1 MFESANGITKHSLS
15 LAQRQSERTV
25 SLAGSPPN
33 GADSREP
40 IHGNPVGNLK
50 LPINFVHRLDAS
62 GLHYA
67 YSGSSIDALM
77 RSKPLL
83 AKVLFDFPIY
93 RGSVSGVTLRLILL
107 GQLVS
112 EVEYEFE

>member
-15 LAQRQSERTV
+15 LAQGQSERP
-25 SLAGSPPN
+25 SLLPA
-33 GADSREP
+33 ARRTEP
-40 IHGNPVGNLK
+40 IHGNRFMGTVGNLK

-107 GQLVS
+107 GQLV
-112 EVEYEFE
+112 

>member
-1 MFESANGITKHSLS
+1 
-15 LAQRQSERTV
+15 
-25 SLAGSPPN
+25 
-33 GADSREP
+33 
-40 IHGNPVGNLK
+40 
-50 LPINFVHRLDAS
+50 
-62 GLHYA
+62 
-67 YSGSSIDALM
+67 M